1 MALVHETL
9 YKSKDFA
16 KINFSEYVQN
26 LASYLFRAYTVET
39 SNIALEL
46 NLDEVSLK
54 LDKAIPCGL
63 IISELVSNSLKYAF
77 PSQTDGKICIITK
90 SDKNKHFKIIV
101 RDNGVGFPVD
111 LNFSS
116 LNSLGLQL
124 VNVLIEQIEG
134 TLEIDSSRGTEFTI
148 RFSELSD

>member
-1 MALVHETL
+1 MPFLVKT
-9 YKSKDFA
+9 
-16 KINFSEYVQN
+16 N
-26 LASYLFRAYTVET
+26 
-39 SNIALEL
+39 
-46 NLDEVSLK
+46 
-54 LDKAIPCGL
+54 
-63 IISELVSNSLKYAF
+63 
-77 PSQTDGKICIITK
+77 GKICIITQ

-124 VNVLIEQIEG
+124 VNVLIDQIEG
-134 TLEIDSSRGTEFTI
+134 SLEIDSSRGTEFTI